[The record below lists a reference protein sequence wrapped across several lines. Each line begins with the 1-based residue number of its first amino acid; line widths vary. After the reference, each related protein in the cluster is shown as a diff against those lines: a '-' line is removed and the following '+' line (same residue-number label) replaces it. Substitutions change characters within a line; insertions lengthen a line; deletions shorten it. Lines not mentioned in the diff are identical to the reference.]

1 MIKQAVDY
9 ILALGPSIMLPVI
22 MTIFGLLLKQGF
34 KKSFTAG
41 VTIGIGFVGIN
52 LVIGLLTEALGPAAQ
67 AMVKSLGL
75 NLDILDVGWPIGA
88 AISFGTPV
96 APLMIPLVL
105 VLNVI
110 LLSTNFT
117 KTLNVDIWNFWHL
130 IFAASVTY
138 YAYDNMILALAVG
151 LIVSAITL
159 KLADWTA
166 PAVEHHFGLKG
177 VSMAHSETVNFA
189 PITYATNRIVDKIPG
204 LNKLHADPETL
215 SKRFGIFG
223 EPLVMGL
230 VLGMIIGLL
239 GGYDVKGILTLG
251 IQMAAVLIIMP
262 RMVALLMEGLIPISE
277 GARDMINK
285 RFPGKNV
292 YIGLDTAIVIGTPSN
307 MAVALIMV
315 PITIL
320 LAVILPYNGMLPF
333 ADFSVLPFTVV
344 WAVAAARGNIIRGII
359 NSIVTL
365 MIVFFIATNLADLA
379 TTMGRAVGFNFPD
392 GATSIAGIDLGSH
405 VIPWIIVRLL
415 DPSNPYFIAAILAA
429 FVYALLWFWVRND
442 IKKQYAKEM
451 GLDPKTLKEIST
463 IANNSDT
470 KNII

>member
-1 MIKQAVDY
+1 MI
-9 ILALGPSIMLPVI
+9 
-22 MTIFGLLLKQGF
+22 IFGLILKQGF

-41 VTIGIGFVGIN
+41 VTIGIGFVGVY
-52 LVIGLLTEALGPAAQ
+52 LVIGLLTGALGPAAQ
-67 AMVKSLGL
+67 AMVKALGL
-75 NLDILDVGWPIGA
+75 KLDTIDVGWPIGA

-96 APLMIPLVL
+96 APLLIPLVL
-105 VLNVI
+105 ILNVI

-138 YAYDNMILALAVG
+138 YAYDNMILALIVG
-151 LIVSAITL
+151 LVVAAITL

-166 PAVEHHFGLKG
+166 PAIEHHFGLKG

-189 PITYATNRIVDKIPG
+189 PITYAVNKIVDKIPG

-215 SKRFGIFG
+215 RKRFGIFG

-230 VLGMIIGLL
+230 LLGIIIGLL
-239 GGYDVKGILTLG
+239 GGYNVKGVLTLG

-292 YIGLDTAIVIGTPSN
+292 YIGLDAAIVIGTPSN

-320 LAVILPYNGMLPF
+320 LAVILPYNKMLPF
-333 ADFSVLPFTVV
+333 ADFAVLPFTVI

-365 MIVFFIATNLADLA
+365 MIVFFIASNLAGLA
-379 TTMGRAVGFNFPD
+379 TTMGKAVGFDFPA
-392 GATSIAGIDLGSH
+392 GATSISGIDLGSH

-415 DPSNPYFIAAILAA
+415 DPGNPYFIAAIIAA
-429 FVYALLWFWVRND
+429 IVYALLWFWVRND
-442 IKKQYAKEM
+442 IKRQYAKEM
-451 GLDPKTLKEIST
+451 GLDPKTLKAVTAT
-463 IANNSDT
+463 IANSENG
-470 KNII
+470 KPFN

>member
-1 MIKQAVDY
+1 MIKQAVDFV
-9 ILALGPSIMLPVI
+9 LDLGPSIMLPII
-22 MTIFGLLLKQGF
+22 MTVFGLLLRQGF
-34 KKSFTAG
+34 KKSLTAG
-41 VTIGIGFVGIN
+41 ITIGIGFIGVN
-52 LVIGLLTEALGPAAQ
+52 LVIGLLSGAIGPAAQ
-67 AMVKSLGL
+67 AMVEKLGL

-110 LLSTNFT
+110 MLSTNLT

-138 YAYDNMILALAVG
+138 YAYDNMILAIAVG

-189 PITYATNRIVDKIPG
+189 PITYASNRIVDKIPG
-204 LNKLHADPETL
+204 INKIEADPETL
-215 SKRFGIFG
+215 KKRFGIFG

-230 VLGMIIGLL
+230 VLGLLIGFL
-239 GGYDVKGILTLG
+239 GGYDAKGILTLG
-251 IQMAAVLIIMP
+251 IQMSAVLILMP

-277 GARDMINK
+277 GARDLINK
-285 RFPGKNV
+285 KFPGKNV
-292 YIGLDTAIVIGTPSN
+292 YIGLDTAIVIGTASN

-315 PITIL
+315 PITLL

-333 ADFSVLPFTVV
+333 ADFAVLPFTVV
-344 WAVAAARGNIIRGII
+344 WAVAAARGNIIRAII

-379 TTMGRAVGFNFPD
+379 TTMGRAVGFDFPE
-392 GATSIAGIDLGSH
+392 GATQISGIDLGSH

-415 DPSNPYFIAAILAA
+415 DPSNPYFIAAIVAALA
-429 FVYALLWFWVRND
+429 YCLLWYWVRND
-442 IKKQYAKEM
+442 IKRQYAKEM
-451 GLDPKTLKEIST
+451 GLDAKTLKPVE
-463 IANNSDT
+463 AVQENENAY
-470 KNII
+470 KA